1 MGNRFS
7 RRRDAPVTSA
17 EAVATEQK
25 AAEEPAAAQPAED
38 PAITQTQ
45 EATEDLDVVVGEQV
59 SLKVCLPSEECVSE
73 CKEVEAPVAPVSDLE
88 PEPAVKETPAPVQ
101 PEPLVIDSTPAPP
114 EPEPVVEAP
123 PAPEPA
129 PEPEPVPEPES
140 APVPESAA
148 VPEPD
153 PVPEADAEADPEA
166 IPEPEPAPAE
176 PVEQQ
181 TDLLSQESLPEPVLP
196 SPTLI
201 DFAVPDA
208 TPSPAPTP
216 VSPDE
221 PADVPAGE
229 QCQDSTEAAENSTFE
244 PEQPAETS
252 EVLEKLVE
260 VEAPECLEK
269 LGSDVNEESVCEILK
284 NLELKGNDLVND
296 LIPSD
301 VKIPDD
307 TPIIDMS
314 TSSELM

>member
-7 RRRDAPVTSA
+7 RRRDAPAASA
-17 EAVATEQK
+17 EAVAAEQK

-38 PAITQTQ
+38 STTTQTQ
-45 EATEDLDVVVGEQV
+45 EVTENLDVVVGEQV
-59 SLKVCLPSEECVSE
+59 TLKACLPSEECVSE
-73 CKEVEAPVAPVSDLE
+73 CKEVEAPAAPVSDPE

-101 PEPLVIDSTPAPP
+101 PEPLVLDSTPAPP

-140 APVPESAA
+140 APVPE
-148 VPEPD
+148 PD
-153 PVPEADAEADPEA
+153 PVVEVDPVPVTDVEAVPEA

-176 PVEQQ
+176 PMEQQ

-196 SPTLI
+196 SPPLT
-201 DFAVPDA
+201 DSAVPDV
-208 TPSPAPTP
+208 TPSPAPIPISPEEP
-216 VSPDE
+216 V
-221 PADVPAGE
+221 DVPAGE

-244 PEQPAETS
+244 PDQPADTS
-252 EVLEKLVE
+252 EFLEKLVE

-314 TSSELM
+314 TSNELM